1 MPFFCG
7 KTYSVISIVSS
18 SIYKLGAINNRV
30 INVDDN
36 EIRNFVWHEK
46 WLRPEQEFV
55 LKFKIGD
62 RVRVKPIS
70 ELKKLFKKNAV
81 PDSMG
86 WYYTYK
92 LSDGSNRRIY
102 FTLNMKDACE
112 EVAKVASI
120 GDAERYTL
128 EFEHNVFSEN
138 QDYDFIE
145 DWLEPFDN
153 PICVSP
159 IYVSSFDGE
168 EESKSERLK
177 AILDQIEQLAAEAR
191 KIVEG

>member
-1 MPFFCG
+1 M
-7 KTYSVISIVSS
+7 
-18 SIYKLGAINNRV
+18 
-30 INVDDN
+30 
-36 EIRNFVWHEK
+36 
-46 WLRPEQEFV
+46 
-55 LKFKIGD
+55 KFKVGD
-62 RVRVKPIS
+62 KVRVKPIS

-81 PDSMG
+81 QDSMG

-102 FTLNMKDACE
+102 FTLNMRDACE
-112 EVAKVASI
+112 EAAKVASI
-120 GDAERYTL
+120 DNEGRYTL

-145 DWLEPFDN
+145 DWLEPYFDES
-153 PICVSP
+153 V
-159 IYVSSFDGE
+159 YVSSFDDE

>member
-1 MPFFCG
+1 M
-7 KTYSVISIVSS
+7 
-18 SIYKLGAINNRV
+18 
-30 INVDDN
+30 
-36 EIRNFVWHEK
+36 
-46 WLRPEQEFV
+46 
-55 LKFKIGD
+55 KFKVGD

-112 EVAKVASI
+112 EVAKIASI
-120 GDAERYTL
+120 NKERYTL

-138 QDYDFIE
+138 QDYEFIE
-145 DWLEPFDN
+145 DWLEPYFDES
-153 PICVSP
+153 V
-159 IYVSSFDGE
+159 YVSSFDDE

>member
-1 MPFFCG
+1 M
-7 KTYSVISIVSS
+7 
-18 SIYKLGAINNRV
+18 
-30 INVDDN
+30 
-36 EIRNFVWHEK
+36 
-46 WLRPEQEFV
+46 
-55 LKFKIGD
+55 KFKVGD
-62 RVRVKPIS
+62 KVRVKPIS

-102 FTLNMKDACE
+102 FTLSMKDACE

-120 GDAERYTL
+120 GDTERYTL

-138 QDYDFIE
+138 QDYEFIE
-145 DWLEPFDN
+145 DWLDPFDN
-153 PICVSP
+153 PTCVSP
-159 IYVSSFDGE
+159 IYVSSFDDE
-168 EESKSERLK
+168 EENKSERLK
-177 AILDQIEQLAAEAR
+177 AILNQIEQLVSEAH

>member
-1 MPFFCG
+1 M
-7 KTYSVISIVSS
+7 
-18 SIYKLGAINNRV
+18 
-30 INVDDN
+30 
-36 EIRNFVWHEK
+36 
-46 WLRPEQEFV
+46 
-55 LKFKIGD
+55 KFKVGD

-112 EVAKVASI
+112 EAAKIIYV
-120 GDAERYTL
+120 DKERYIL
-128 EFEHNVFSEN
+128 EFEHKVFPESQNYE
-138 QDYDFIE
+138 FVE

-153 PICVSP
+153 PIYVSP

-177 AILDQIEQLAAEAR
+177 AILDQIEQLAAEAH

>member
-1 MPFFCG
+1 M
-7 KTYSVISIVSS
+7 
-18 SIYKLGAINNRV
+18 
-30 INVDDN
+30 
-36 EIRNFVWHEK
+36 
-46 WLRPEQEFV
+46 
-55 LKFKIGD
+55 KFKIGD
-62 RVRVKPIS
+62 KVRVKPIS

-81 PDSMG
+81 PDNLVG

-102 FTLNMKDACE
+102 FTLNMEDACE

-153 PICVSP
+153 PI
-159 IYVSSFDGE
+159 YVSSFDGE
-168 EESKSERLK
+168 EENKSERLK
-177 AILDQIEQLAAEAR
+177 TILAQIEQLAVEAR

>member
-1 MPFFCG
+1 M
-7 KTYSVISIVSS
+7 
-18 SIYKLGAINNRV
+18 
-30 INVDDN
+30 
-36 EIRNFVWHEK
+36 
-46 WLRPEQEFV
+46 
-55 LKFKIGD
+55 KFKVGD
-62 RVRVKPIS
+62 KVRVKPIS

-92 LSDGSNRRIY
+92 LSDGRNRRIY
-102 FTLNMKDACE
+102 FTLSMKDACE

-120 GDAERYTL
+120 EDAERYTL
-128 EFEHNVFSEN
+128 EFEHNVFSES

-145 DWLEPFDN
+145 DWLEPYFDES
-153 PICVSP
+153 V
-159 IYVSSFDGE
+159 YVSSFDDE

>member
-1 MPFFCG
+1 M
-7 KTYSVISIVSS
+7 
-18 SIYKLGAINNRV
+18 N
-30 INVDDN
+30 
-36 EIRNFVWHEK
+36 
-46 WLRPEQEFV
+46 
-55 LKFKIGD
+55 LKVGD
-62 RVRVKPIS
+62 KVRVKPIS

-112 EVAKVASI
+112 EVAKIASI
-120 GDAERYTL
+120 NKERYTL

-138 QDYDFIE
+138 QDYEFIE

>member
-1 MPFFCG
+1 M
-7 KTYSVISIVSS
+7 
-18 SIYKLGAINNRV
+18 
-30 INVDDN
+30 
-36 EIRNFVWHEK
+36 
-46 WLRPEQEFV
+46 
-55 LKFKIGD
+55 KFKVGD

-81 PDSMG
+81 PDSMVG

-92 LSDGSNRRIY
+92 LSDGSNRKIY
-102 FTLNMKDACE
+102 FTLSMEDACE
-112 EVAKVASI
+112 EIAKIASI
-120 GDAERYTL
+120 DDAERYTL

-138 QDYDFIE
+138 QDYDFVE

>member
-1 MPFFCG
+1 M
-7 KTYSVISIVSS
+7 
-18 SIYKLGAINNRV
+18 
-30 INVDDN
+30 
-36 EIRNFVWHEK
+36 
-46 WLRPEQEFV
+46 
-55 LKFKIGD
+55 KFKVGD
-62 RVRVKPIS
+62 KVRVKSIS

-81 PDSMG
+81 SDSMG

-120 GDAERYTL
+120 GDTERYTL

-138 QDYDFIE
+138 QYYEFIE

-168 EESKSERLK
+168 EESKPERLK
-177 AILDQIEQLAAEAR
+177 AILDQIEQLVSEAH
-191 KIVEG
+191 KIVED

>member
-1 MPFFCG
+1 M
-7 KTYSVISIVSS
+7 
-18 SIYKLGAINNRV
+18 
-30 INVDDN
+30 
-36 EIRNFVWHEK
+36 
-46 WLRPEQEFV
+46 
-55 LKFKIGD
+55 KFKVGD

-92 LSDGSNRRIY
+92 LSDGSNRKIY
-102 FTLNMKDACE
+102 FTLSMKDACE

-120 GDAERYTL
+120 NDAERYTL

-145 DWLEPFDN
+145 DWLEPYFDES
-153 PICVSP
+153 V
-159 IYVSSFDGE
+159 YVSSFDGE

-177 AILDQIEQLAAEAR
+177 AILDQIEQLAAEAH

>member
-1 MPFFCG
+1 M
-7 KTYSVISIVSS
+7 
-18 SIYKLGAINNRV
+18 
-30 INVDDN
+30 
-36 EIRNFVWHEK
+36 
-46 WLRPEQEFV
+46 
-55 LKFKIGD
+55 KFKVGD
-62 RVRVKPIS
+62 KVRVKPIS

-92 LSDGSNRRIY
+92 LSDGSNRKIY

-120 GDAERYTL
+120 DDTERYTL
-128 EFEHNVFSEN
+128 EFEYNVFSES

-153 PICVSP
+153 PICVSS
-159 IYVSSFDGE
+159 IYVSSFDDE

>member
-1 MPFFCG
+1 M
-7 KTYSVISIVSS
+7 
-18 SIYKLGAINNRV
+18 
-30 INVDDN
+30 
-36 EIRNFVWHEK
+36 
-46 WLRPEQEFV
+46 
-55 LKFKIGD
+55 KFKVGD

-70 ELKKLFKKNAV
+70 ELKKLFKKNATK
-81 PDSMG
+81 DSMG

-112 EVAKVASI
+112 EIAKVASI
-120 GDAERYTL
+120 NEERYTL

-138 QDYDFIE
+138 QDYEFIE

-153 PICVSP
+153 PTCVSS
-159 IYVSSFDGE
+159 IYVSSFDDE
-168 EESKSERLK
+168 EENKSERLK
-177 AILDQIEQLAAEAR
+177 AILDQIEQLAAEAH

>member
-1 MPFFCG
+1 M
-7 KTYSVISIVSS
+7 
-18 SIYKLGAINNRV
+18 
-30 INVDDN
+30 
-36 EIRNFVWHEK
+36 
-46 WLRPEQEFV
+46 
-55 LKFKIGD
+55 KFKVGD
-62 RVRVKPIS
+62 KVRVKPIS

-92 LSDGSNRRIY
+92 LSDGRNRRIY
-102 FTLNMKDACE
+102 FTLSMKDACE

-120 GDAERYTL
+120 DDAERYTL
-128 EFEHNVFSEN
+128 EFEHNVFSES

-145 DWLEPFDN
+145 DWIEPYFDES
-153 PICVSP
+153 V
-159 IYVSSFDGE
+159 YVSSFDDE

>member
-1 MPFFCG
+1 M
-7 KTYSVISIVSS
+7 
-18 SIYKLGAINNRV
+18 
-30 INVDDN
+30 
-36 EIRNFVWHEK
+36 
-46 WLRPEQEFV
+46 
-55 LKFKIGD
+55 KFKVGD

-81 PDSMG
+81 PDSMVG

-102 FTLNMKDACE
+102 FTLNMEDACE

-120 GDAERYTL
+120 GDTERYTL
-128 EFEHNVFSEN
+128 EFEHNVFSES

-153 PICVSP
+153 L

-168 EESKSERLK
+168 EENKSERLK
-177 AILDQIEQLAAEAR
+177 AILDQIEQLVSEAR

>member
-1 MPFFCG
+1 M
-7 KTYSVISIVSS
+7 
-18 SIYKLGAINNRV
+18 
-30 INVDDN
+30 
-36 EIRNFVWHEK
+36 
-46 WLRPEQEFV
+46 
-55 LKFKIGD
+55 KFKVGD
-62 RVRVKPIS
+62 KVRVKPIS

-86 WYYTYK
+86 WYYKYK
-92 LSDGSNRRIY
+92 LSDGGYKRIY
-102 FTLNMKDACE
+102 FTLSMKDACE

-120 GDAERYTL
+120 NKERYTL

-138 QDYDFIE
+138 QDYEFIE

-168 EESKSERLK
+168 EESKPERLK
-177 AILDQIEQLAAEAR
+177 AILDQIEQLVSEAH
-191 KIVEG
+191 KIVED

>member
-1 MPFFCG
+1 M
-7 KTYSVISIVSS
+7 
-18 SIYKLGAINNRV
+18 
-30 INVDDN
+30 
-36 EIRNFVWHEK
+36 
-46 WLRPEQEFV
+46 
-55 LKFKIGD
+55 KFKVGD
-62 RVRVKPIS
+62 KVRVKPIS

-81 PDSMG
+81 PDSIG

-92 LSDGSNRRIY
+92 LSDGSNRKIY
-102 FTLNMKDACE
+102 FTLRMEDACE
-112 EVAKVASI
+112 EAARVASI
-120 GDAERYTL
+120 DDTERYTL
-128 EFEHNVFSEN
+128 EFEHNVFSES

-168 EESKSERLK
+168 EENKSERLN

>member
-1 MPFFCG
+1 M
-7 KTYSVISIVSS
+7 
-18 SIYKLGAINNRV
+18 
-30 INVDDN
+30 
-36 EIRNFVWHEK
+36 
-46 WLRPEQEFV
+46 
-55 LKFKIGD
+55 KFKVGD

-92 LSDGSNRRIY
+92 LSDGSNRKIY
-102 FTLNMKDACE
+102 FTLSMKDACE

-120 GDAERYTL
+120 NDVERYTL

-145 DWLEPFDN
+145 DWLEPYFDES
-153 PICVSP
+153 V
-159 IYVSSFDGE
+159 YVSSFDDE

-177 AILDQIEQLAAEAR
+177 AILDQIEQLAAEAH

>member
-1 MPFFCG
+1 
-7 KTYSVISIVSS
+7 
-18 SIYKLGAINNRV
+18 
-30 INVDDN
+30 
-36 EIRNFVWHEK
+36 
-46 WLRPEQEFV
+46 
-55 LKFKIGD
+55 
-62 RVRVKPIS
+62 
-70 ELKKLFKKNAV
+70 
-81 PDSMG
+81 MG

-112 EVAKVASI
+112 EVAKIASI
-120 GDAERYTL
+120 NKERYTL

-138 QDYDFIE
+138 QDYEFIE
-145 DWLEPFDN
+145 DWLEPYFDES
-153 PICVSP
+153 V
-159 IYVSSFDGE
+159 YVSSFDDE

>member
-1 MPFFCG
+1 M
-7 KTYSVISIVSS
+7 
-18 SIYKLGAINNRV
+18 
-30 INVDDN
+30 
-36 EIRNFVWHEK
+36 
-46 WLRPEQEFV
+46 
-55 LKFKIGD
+55 KFKVGD
-62 RVRVKPIS
+62 KVRVKPIS

-102 FTLNMKDACE
+102 FTLNMEDACE

-145 DWLEPFDN
+145 DWLDPFDN
-153 PICVSP
+153 PTCVSP

-177 AILDQIEQLAAEAR
+177 AILDQIEQLATEAH

>member
-1 MPFFCG
+1 M
-7 KTYSVISIVSS
+7 
-18 SIYKLGAINNRV
+18 
-30 INVDDN
+30 
-36 EIRNFVWHEK
+36 
-46 WLRPEQEFV
+46 
-55 LKFKIGD
+55 KFKIGD
-62 RVRVKPIS
+62 KVRVKPIS

-92 LSDGSNRRIY
+92 LSDGNNRRIY
-102 FTLNMKDACE
+102 FTLNMRDACE
-112 EVAKVASI
+112 EAAKVASI
-120 GDAERYTL
+120 DNEEGYTL
-128 EFEHNVFSEN
+128 EFEHKIFSEN
-138 QDYDFIE
+138 QNYNFVE

-177 AILDQIEQLAAEAR
+177 AILDQIEQLAAEAH

>member
-1 MPFFCG
+1 M
-7 KTYSVISIVSS
+7 
-18 SIYKLGAINNRV
+18 
-30 INVDDN
+30 
-36 EIRNFVWHEK
+36 
-46 WLRPEQEFV
+46 
-55 LKFKIGD
+55 KFKVGD
-62 RVRVKPIS
+62 KVRVKPIS

-112 EVAKVASI
+112 EIAKVASI

-145 DWLEPFDN
+145 DWLESYFDET
-153 PICVSP
+153 V
-159 IYVSSFDGE
+159 YVSSFDDE
-168 EESKSERLK
+168 EENKSERLK
-177 AILDQIEQLAAEAR
+177 AILEQIEQLAAEAR

>member
-1 MPFFCG
+1 M
-7 KTYSVISIVSS
+7 
-18 SIYKLGAINNRV
+18 
-30 INVDDN
+30 
-36 EIRNFVWHEK
+36 
-46 WLRPEQEFV
+46 
-55 LKFKIGD
+55 KFKVGD
-62 RVRVKPIS
+62 KVRVKPIS

-92 LSDGSNRRIY
+92 LSDGRNRRIY
-102 FTLNMKDACE
+102 FTLSMKDACE
-112 EVAKVASI
+112 EVAKVVSI
-120 GDAERYTL
+120 DDAERYTL
-128 EFEHNVFSEN
+128 EFEHNVFSES

-145 DWLEPFDN
+145 DWLEPYFDES
-153 PICVSP
+153 V
-159 IYVSSFDGE
+159 YVSSFDDE

>member
-1 MPFFCG
+1 M
-7 KTYSVISIVSS
+7 
-18 SIYKLGAINNRV
+18 
-30 INVDDN
+30 
-36 EIRNFVWHEK
+36 
-46 WLRPEQEFV
+46 
-55 LKFKIGD
+55 KFKIGD
-62 RVRVKPIS
+62 KVRVKPIS

-81 PDSMG
+81 SDSMG

-120 GDAERYTL
+120 GDTERYTL

-153 PICVSP
+153 PICASP

-177 AILDQIEQLAAEAR
+177 VILDQIEQLAAEAR

>member
-1 MPFFCG
+1 M
-7 KTYSVISIVSS
+7 
-18 SIYKLGAINNRV
+18 
-30 INVDDN
+30 
-36 EIRNFVWHEK
+36 
-46 WLRPEQEFV
+46 
-55 LKFKIGD
+55 KFKIGD
-62 RVRVKPIS
+62 RVKVKPIS

-120 GDAERYTL
+120 DDEERYTL
-128 EFEHNVFSEN
+128 EFEHKIFSESQN
-138 QDYDFIE
+138 YDFVE

-153 PICVSP
+153 PI
-159 IYVSSFDGE
+159 YVSSFDDE
-168 EESKSERLK
+168 EENKSERLK
-177 AILDQIEQLAAEAR
+177 AILDQIEQLAAEAH

>member
-1 MPFFCG
+1 M
-7 KTYSVISIVSS
+7 
-18 SIYKLGAINNRV
+18 
-30 INVDDN
+30 
-36 EIRNFVWHEK
+36 
-46 WLRPEQEFV
+46 
-55 LKFKIGD
+55 KFKVGD
-62 RVRVKPIS
+62 KVRVKPIS

-92 LSDGSNRRIY
+92 LSDGRNRRIY
-102 FTLNMKDACE
+102 FTLSMKDACE
-112 EVAKVASI
+112 EVAKVVSI
-120 GDAERYTL
+120 DDAERYTL
-128 EFEHNVFSEN
+128 DFEHNVFSES

-145 DWLEPFDN
+145 DWLEPYFDES
-153 PICVSP
+153 V
-159 IYVSSFDGE
+159 YVSSFDDE

>member
-1 MPFFCG
+1 M
-7 KTYSVISIVSS
+7 
-18 SIYKLGAINNRV
+18 
-30 INVDDN
+30 
-36 EIRNFVWHEK
+36 
-46 WLRPEQEFV
+46 
-55 LKFKIGD
+55 KFKVGD
-62 RVRVKPIS
+62 KVRVKPIS

-81 PDSMG
+81 PDSRG

-112 EVAKVASI
+112 EVAKIASI
-120 GDAERYTL
+120 NKERYTL

-138 QDYDFIE
+138 QDYEFIE

-168 EESKSERLK
+168 EENKSERLK

>member
-1 MPFFCG
+1 M
-7 KTYSVISIVSS
+7 
-18 SIYKLGAINNRV
+18 
-30 INVDDN
+30 
-36 EIRNFVWHEK
+36 
-46 WLRPEQEFV
+46 
-55 LKFKIGD
+55 KFKVGD
-62 RVRVKPIS
+62 KVRVKPIS

-120 GDAERYTL
+120 CDAERYTL
-128 EFEHNVFSEN
+128 KFEHNVFSEN

-177 AILDQIEQLAAEAR
+177 AILDQIEQLAAEAH

>member
-1 MPFFCG
+1 M
-7 KTYSVISIVSS
+7 
-18 SIYKLGAINNRV
+18 
-30 INVDDN
+30 
-36 EIRNFVWHEK
+36 
-46 WLRPEQEFV
+46 
-55 LKFKIGD
+55 KFKVGD

-70 ELKKLFKKNAV
+70 ELKKLFEKNAGPANMV
-81 PDSMG
+81 G

-92 LSDGSNRRIY
+92 LSDGSNKRIY
-102 FTLNMKDACE
+102 FTLNMEDVCE

-128 EFEHNVFSEN
+128 EFEHNVFSED

-153 PICVSP
+153 P

-177 AILDQIEQLAAEAR
+177 AILDQIEQLVSEAH

>member
-1 MPFFCG
+1 M
-7 KTYSVISIVSS
+7 
-18 SIYKLGAINNRV
+18 
-30 INVDDN
+30 
-36 EIRNFVWHEK
+36 
-46 WLRPEQEFV
+46 
-55 LKFKIGD
+55 KFKVGD
-62 RVRVKPIS
+62 KVRVKPIS

-81 PDSMG
+81 PDSIG

-92 LSDGSNRRIY
+92 LSDGSNRKIY
-102 FTLNMKDACE
+102 FTLRMEDACE
-112 EVAKVASI
+112 EAARVASI
-120 GDAERYTL
+120 DDTERYTL
-128 EFEHNVFSEN
+128 EFEHNVFSES

-168 EESKSERLK
+168 EENKSERLK